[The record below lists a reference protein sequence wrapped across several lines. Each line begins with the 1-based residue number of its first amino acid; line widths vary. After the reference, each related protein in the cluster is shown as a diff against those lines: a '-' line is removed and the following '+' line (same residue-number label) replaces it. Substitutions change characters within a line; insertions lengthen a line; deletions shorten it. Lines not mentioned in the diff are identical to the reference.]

1 MKKIAILGST
11 GSIGT
16 QTVDIL
22 PSIEAEVVALTTN
35 RRIGLLEEQARALH
49 PKMVCAFDENAAK
62 ELRVKLADT
71 DIEVLTGMDGL
82 IACASESGADIVVTA
97 VVGMVGLL
105 PTLAAI
111 NAGKDIALAN
121 KETLVCAGGIVME
134 AARKKGVRIL
144 PVDSEHSAIFQCVQA
159 ANGNPVSKILLTA
172 SGGPFFGK
180 KFEEMRGMTR
190 EQALAHPN
198 WSMGAKITIDSATMM
213 NKGLELIEAMWL
225 YDLPPEDIEIVVHR
239 ESIVHSAVEFADGA
253 VIAQLG
259 LPDMRL
265 PIQLALTWPERVPC
279 KVPRMSLAE
288 VAKLTFFA
296 VCSSTEGSA
305 LPRSRSAFRT
315 HWTASRTG
323 RTSHSTTCS
332 PPTEPHA
339 SSFWAETADPE
350 RRQLCRYFQSFWPF
364 WPSACWSSCMN
375 SAILSPPSAA
385 ACRSMNSGSAWVRP
399 FSSTNITAR
408 CTA

>member
-22 PSIEAEVVALTTN
+22 PSIDAEVVALTTN
-35 RRIGLLEEQARALH
+35 RRINLLEEQARALH
-49 PKMVCAFDENAAK
+49 PKMVCAMDENAAK
-62 ELRVKLADT
+62 ELKIKLADT

-82 IACASESGADIVVTA
+82 IACAAESGADIVVTA

-105 PTLAAI
+105 PTMAAI
-111 NAGKDIALAN
+111 KAGKDIALAN
-121 KETLVCAGGIVME
+121 KETLVCAGGLVMS
-134 AARKKGVRIL
+134 AAKQYGVRIL

-159 ANGNPVSKILLTA
+159 ANGNPIDKILLTA
-172 SGGPFFGK
+172 SGGAFVDK
-180 KFEEMRGMTR
+180 KIEEMRGMTR

-225 YDLPPEDIEIVVHR
+225 YNLPPEDIEIVVHR

-265 PIQLALTWPERVPC
+265 PIQLALTWPQRVPC

-288 VAKLTFFA
+288 VAKLTFYAPDYEAFPALNLAKYAASLKGDRGA
-296 VCSSTEGSA
+296 VLNGANEAAVGLFLNDKIGFTDIAERVAYA
-305 LPRSRSAFRT
+305 LDTIPYKKDITLDDVLA
-315 HWTASRTG
+315 
-323 RTSHSTTCS
+323 
-332 PPTEPHA
+332 
-339 SSFWAETADPE
+339 ADK
-350 RRQLCRYFQSFWPF
+350 
-364 WPSACWSSCMN
+364 
-375 SAILSPPSAA
+375 AA
-385 ACRSMNSGSAWVRP
+385 REIVLG
-399 FSSTNITAR
+399 
-408 CTA
+408 

>member
-22 PSIEAEVVALTTN
+22 PSIDAAVVALTTN
-35 RRIGLLEEQARALH
+35 RRINLLEEQARALH
-49 PKMVCAFDENAAK
+49 PKMVCAMDESAAK
-62 ELRVKLADT
+62 ELKIKLADT
-71 DIEVLTGMDGL
+71 DIKVLTGMDGL
-82 IACASESGADIVVTA
+82 IACAAESGADIVVTA

-105 PTLAAI
+105 PTMAAI
-111 NAGKDIALAN
+111 KAGKDIALAN
-121 KETLVCAGGIVME
+121 KETLVCAGGLVMS
-134 AARKKGVRIL
+134 AAKQYGVRIL

-159 ANGNPVSKILLTA
+159 ANGNPIDKILLTA

-265 PIQLALTWPERVPC
+265 PIQLALTWPQRVPC

-288 VAKLTFFA
+288 VAKLTFYAPDYEAFPALNLAKHAASLKGDRGA
-296 VCSSTEGSA
+296 VLNGANEAAVGLFLNGKIGFTDIAERVAYA
-305 LPRSRSAFRT
+305 LDTIPYKKDITLDDVLA
-315 HWTASRTG
+315 
-323 RTSHSTTCS
+323 
-332 PPTEPHA
+332 
-339 SSFWAETADPE
+339 ADK
-350 RRQLCRYFQSFWPF
+350 
-364 WPSACWSSCMN
+364 
-375 SAILSPPSAA
+375 AA
-385 ACRSMNSGSAWVRP
+385 REIVLG
-399 FSSTNITAR
+399 
-408 CTA
+408 

>member
-22 PSIEAEVVALTTN
+22 PSIDAEVVALTTN
-35 RRIGLLEEQARALH
+35 RRINLLEEQARALH
-49 PKMVCAFDENAAK
+49 PKMVCAMDENAAK
-62 ELRVKLADT
+62 ELKIKLADT

-82 IACASESGADIVVTA
+82 IACAAESGADIVVTA

-105 PTLAAI
+105 PTMAAI
-111 NAGKDIALAN
+111 KAGKDIALAN
-121 KETLVCAGGIVME
+121 KETLVCAGGLVMS
-134 AARKKGVRIL
+134 AAKQYGVRIL

-159 ANGNPVSKILLTA
+159 ANGNPIDKILLTA

-265 PIQLALTWPERVPC
+265 PIQLALTWPQRVPC

-288 VAKLTFFA
+288 VAKLTFYAPDYEAFPALNLAKHAASLKGDRGA
-296 VCSSTEGSA
+296 VLNGANEAAVGLFLNDKIGFTDIAERVAYA
-305 LPRSRSAFRT
+305 LDTISYKKDITLDDVLA
-315 HWTASRTG
+315 
-323 RTSHSTTCS
+323 
-332 PPTEPHA
+332 
-339 SSFWAETADPE
+339 ADK
-350 RRQLCRYFQSFWPF
+350 
-364 WPSACWSSCMN
+364 
-375 SAILSPPSAA
+375 AA
-385 ACRSMNSGSAWVRP
+385 REIVLG
-399 FSSTNITAR
+399 
-408 CTA
+408 

>member
-22 PSIEAEVVALTTN
+22 PSIDAEVVALTTN
-35 RRIGLLEEQARALH
+35 RRINLLEEQARALH
-49 PKMVCAFDENAAK
+49 PKMVCAMDENAAK
-62 ELRVKLADT
+62 ALKIKLADT

-82 IACASESGADIVVTA
+82 IACAAESGADIVVTA

-105 PTLAAI
+105 PTMAAI
-111 NAGKDIALAN
+111 KAGKDIALAN
-121 KETLVCAGGIVME
+121 KETLVCAGGLVMS
-134 AARKKGVRIL
+134 AAKQYGVRIL

-159 ANGNPVSKILLTA
+159 ANGNPIDKILLTA

-180 KFEEMRGMTR
+180 KLEEMRGMTR

-265 PIQLALTWPERVPC
+265 PIQLALTWPQRVPC

-288 VAKLTFFA
+288 VAKLTFYAPDYEAFPALNLAKHAASLKGDRGA
-296 VCSSTEGSA
+296 VLNGANEAAVGLFLNDKIGFTDIAERVAYA
-305 LPRSRSAFRT
+305 LDTIPYKKDITLDDVLA
-315 HWTASRTG
+315 
-323 RTSHSTTCS
+323 
-332 PPTEPHA
+332 
-339 SSFWAETADPE
+339 ADK
-350 RRQLCRYFQSFWPF
+350 
-364 WPSACWSSCMN
+364 
-375 SAILSPPSAA
+375 AA
-385 ACRSMNSGSAWVRP
+385 REIVLG
-399 FSSTNITAR
+399 
-408 CTA
+408 

>member
-22 PSIEAEVVALTTN
+22 PSIDAEVVALTTN
-35 RRIGLLEEQARALH
+35 RRINLLEEQARALH
-49 PKMVCAFDENAAK
+49 PKMVCAMDENAAK
-62 ELRVKLADT
+62 ALKIKLADT
-71 DIEVLTGMDGL
+71 DITVLTGMDGL
-82 IACASESGADIVVTA
+82 IACAAESGADIVVTA

-105 PTLAAI
+105 PTMAAI
-111 NAGKDIALAN
+111 KAGKDIALAN
-121 KETLVCAGGIVME
+121 KETLVCAGGLVMS
-134 AARKKGVRIL
+134 AAKQYGVRIL

-159 ANGNPVSKILLTA
+159 ANGNPIDKILLTA

-180 KFEEMRGMTR
+180 KIEEMRGMTR

-265 PIQLALTWPERVPC
+265 PIQLALTWPQRVPC

-288 VAKLTFFA
+288 VAKLTFYAPDYEAFPALNLAKHAASLKGDRGA
-296 VCSSTEGSA
+296 VLNGANEAAVGLFLNDKIGFTDIAERVAYA
-305 LPRSRSAFRT
+305 LDTISYKKDITLDDVLA
-315 HWTASRTG
+315 
-323 RTSHSTTCS
+323 
-332 PPTEPHA
+332 
-339 SSFWAETADPE
+339 ADK
-350 RRQLCRYFQSFWPF
+350 
-364 WPSACWSSCMN
+364 
-375 SAILSPPSAA
+375 AA
-385 ACRSMNSGSAWVRP
+385 REIVLG
-399 FSSTNITAR
+399 
-408 CTA
+408 

>member
-22 PSIEAEVVALTTN
+22 PSIDAEVVALTTN
-35 RRIGLLEEQARALH
+35 RRINLLEEQARALH
-49 PKMVCAFDENAAK
+49 PKMVCAMDENAAK
-62 ELRVKLADT
+62 ELKIKLADT

-82 IACASESGADIVVTA
+82 IACAAESGADIVVTA

-105 PTLAAI
+105 PTMAAI
-111 NAGKDIALAN
+111 KAGKDIALAN
-121 KETLVCAGGIVME
+121 KETLVCAGGLVMS
-134 AARKKGVRIL
+134 AAKQYGVRIL

-159 ANGNPVSKILLTA
+159 ANGNPIYKILLTA

-180 KFEEMRGMTR
+180 KIEEMRGMTR

-265 PIQLALTWPERVPC
+265 PIQLALTWPQRVPC

-288 VAKLTFFA
+288 VAKLTFYAPDYEAFPALNLAKHAASLKGDRGA
-296 VCSSTEGSA
+296 VLNGANEAAVGLFLNDKIGFTDIAERVAYA
-305 LPRSRSAFRT
+305 LDTIPYKKDITLDDVLA
-315 HWTASRTG
+315 
-323 RTSHSTTCS
+323 
-332 PPTEPHA
+332 
-339 SSFWAETADPE
+339 ADK
-350 RRQLCRYFQSFWPF
+350 
-364 WPSACWSSCMN
+364 
-375 SAILSPPSAA
+375 AA
-385 ACRSMNSGSAWVRP
+385 REIVLG
-399 FSSTNITAR
+399 
-408 CTA
+408 

>member
-22 PSIEAEVVALTTN
+22 PSIDAEVVALTTN
-35 RRIGLLEEQARALH
+35 RRINLLEEQARALH
-49 PKMVCAFDENAAK
+49 PKMVCAMDESAAK
-62 ELRVKLADT
+62 ELKIKLADM

-82 IACASESGADIVVTA
+82 IACAAESGADIVVTA

-105 PTLAAI
+105 PTMAAI
-111 NAGKDIALAN
+111 KAGKDIALAN
-121 KETLVCAGGIVME
+121 KETLVCAGGLVMS
-134 AARKKGVRIL
+134 AAKQYGVRIL

-159 ANGNPVSKILLTA
+159 ANGNPIDKILLTA

-265 PIQLALTWPERVPC
+265 PIQLALTWPQRVPC

-288 VAKLTFFA
+288 VAKLTFYAPDYEAFP
-296 VCSSTEGSA
+296 A
-305 LPRSRSAFRT
+305 LNLAK
-315 HWTASRTG
+315 HAASRKGDRGAVLNGANEAAVGLFLNGKIGFTDI
-323 RTSHSTTCS
+323 
-332 PPTEPHA
+332 
-339 SSFWAETADPE
+339 AERVAYALDTIPYKKDITLDDVLAADK
-350 RRQLCRYFQSFWPF
+350 
-364 WPSACWSSCMN
+364 
-375 SAILSPPSAA
+375 AA
-385 ACRSMNSGSAWVRP
+385 REIVLG
-399 FSSTNITAR
+399 
-408 CTA
+408 

>member
-22 PSIEAEVVALTTN
+22 PSIDAEVVALTTN
-35 RRIGLLEEQARALH
+35 RRINLLEEQARALH
-49 PKMVCAFDENAAK
+49 PKMVCAMDESAAK
-62 ELRVKLADT
+62 ELKIKLADT

-82 IACASESGADIVVTA
+82 IACAAESGADIVVTA

-105 PTLAAI
+105 PTMSAI
-111 NAGKDIALAN
+111 KAGKDIALAN
-121 KETLVCAGGIVME
+121 KETLVCAGGLVMS
-134 AARKKGVRIL
+134 AAKQYGVRIL

-159 ANGNPVSKILLTA
+159 ANGNPIDKILLTA

-180 KFEEMRGMTR
+180 KIEEMRGMTR

-265 PIQLALTWPERVPC
+265 PIQLALTWPQRVPC

-288 VAKLTFFA
+288 VAKLTFYAPDYEAFPALNLAKHAASLKGDRGA
-296 VCSSTEGSA
+296 VLNGANEAAVGLFLNGKIGFTDIAERVAYA
-305 LPRSRSAFRT
+305 LDTIPYKKDITLDDVLA
-315 HWTASRTG
+315 
-323 RTSHSTTCS
+323 
-332 PPTEPHA
+332 
-339 SSFWAETADPE
+339 ADK
-350 RRQLCRYFQSFWPF
+350 
-364 WPSACWSSCMN
+364 
-375 SAILSPPSAA
+375 AA
-385 ACRSMNSGSAWVRP
+385 REIVLG
-399 FSSTNITAR
+399 
-408 CTA
+408 

>member
-22 PSIEAEVVALTTN
+22 PSIDAEVVALTTN
-35 RRIGLLEEQARALH
+35 RRINLLEEQARALH
-49 PKMVCAFDENAAK
+49 PKMVCAMDESAAK
-62 ELRVKLADT
+62 ELKIELADT
-71 DIEVLTGMDGL
+71 NIEVLTGMDGL
-82 IACASESGADIVVTA
+82 IACAAESGADIVVTA

-105 PTLAAI
+105 PTMAAI
-111 NAGKDIALAN
+111 KAGKDIALAN
-121 KETLVCAGGIVME
+121 KETLVCAGGLVMS
-134 AARKKGVRIL
+134 AAKQYGVRIL

-159 ANGNPVSKILLTA
+159 ANGNPIDKILLTA

-180 KFEEMRGMTR
+180 KIEEMRGMTR

-265 PIQLALTWPERVPC
+265 PIQLALTWPQRVPC

-288 VAKLTFFA
+288 VAKLTFYAPDYEAFPALNLAKHAASLKGDRGA
-296 VCSSTEGSA
+296 VLNGANEVAVGLFLNDKIGFTDIAERVAYA
-305 LPRSRSAFRT
+305 LDTIPYKKDITLDDVLA
-315 HWTASRTG
+315 
-323 RTSHSTTCS
+323 
-332 PPTEPHA
+332 
-339 SSFWAETADPE
+339 ADK
-350 RRQLCRYFQSFWPF
+350 
-364 WPSACWSSCMN
+364 
-375 SAILSPPSAA
+375 AA
-385 ACRSMNSGSAWVRP
+385 REIVLG
-399 FSSTNITAR
+399 
-408 CTA
+408 

>member
-22 PSIEAEVVALTTN
+22 PLIEAEVVALTTN

-121 KETLVCAGGIVME
+121 KETLVCAGGIVMD

-265 PIQLALTWPERVPC
+265 PIQLALTWPQRVQC

-288 VAKLTFFA
+288 IAKLTFYAPDYEAFPALNLAKHAASLKGDRGA
-296 VCSSTEGSA
+296 VLNGANEAAVGLFLNDKISFTDIAERVAYA
-305 LPRSRSAFRT
+305 LDTIPYKKDITLDDVLA
-315 HWTASRTG
+315 
-323 RTSHSTTCS
+323 
-332 PPTEPHA
+332 
-339 SSFWAETADPE
+339 ADK
-350 RRQLCRYFQSFWPF
+350 
-364 WPSACWSSCMN
+364 
-375 SAILSPPSAA
+375 AA
-385 ACRSMNSGSAWVRP
+385 REIVLG
-399 FSSTNITAR
+399 
-408 CTA
+408 

>member
-22 PSIEAEVVALTTN
+22 PSIDTEVVALTTN
-35 RRIGLLEEQARALH
+35 RRINLLEEQARALH
-49 PKMVCAFDENAAK
+49 PKMVCAMDEDAAK
-62 ELRVKLADT
+62 ALKIKLADT
-71 DIEVLTGMDGL
+71 NIEVLTGMDGL
-82 IACASESGADIVVTA
+82 IACAAESGADIVVTA

-105 PTLAAI
+105 PTMAAI
-111 NAGKDIALAN
+111 KAGKDIALAN
-121 KETLVCAGGIVME
+121 KETLVCAGGLVMS
-134 AARKKGVRIL
+134 AAKQYGVRIL

-159 ANGNPVSKILLTA
+159 ANGNPIDKILLTA

-180 KFEEMRGMTR
+180 KIEEMRGMTR

-265 PIQLALTWPERVPC
+265 PIQLALTWPQRVPC

-288 VAKLTFFA
+288 VAKLTFYAPDYEAFPALNLAKHAASLKGDRGA
-296 VCSSTEGSA
+296 VLNGANEAAVGLFLNDKIGFTDIAERVAYA
-305 LPRSRSAFRT
+305 LDTIPYKKDITLDDVLA
-315 HWTASRTG
+315 
-323 RTSHSTTCS
+323 
-332 PPTEPHA
+332 
-339 SSFWAETADPE
+339 ADK
-350 RRQLCRYFQSFWPF
+350 
-364 WPSACWSSCMN
+364 
-375 SAILSPPSAA
+375 AA
-385 ACRSMNSGSAWVRP
+385 REIVLG
-399 FSSTNITAR
+399 
-408 CTA
+408 

>member
-22 PSIEAEVVALTTN
+22 PSIDAEVVALTTN
-35 RRIGLLEEQARALH
+35 RRINLLEEQARALH
-49 PKMVCAFDENAAK
+49 PKMVCAMDENAAK
-62 ELRVKLADT
+62 TLKIKLADT
-71 DIEVLTGMDGL
+71 NIEVLTGMDGL
-82 IACASESGADIVVTA
+82 IACAAESGADIVVTA

-105 PTLAAI
+105 PTMAAI
-111 NAGKDIALAN
+111 KAGKDIALAN
-121 KETLVCAGGIVME
+121 KETLVCAGGLVMS
-134 AARKKGVRIL
+134 AAKQYGVRIL

-159 ANGNPVSKILLTA
+159 ANGNPIDKILLTA

-239 ESIVHSAVEFADGA
+239 ESIVHSAVEFTDGA

-265 PIQLALTWPERVPC
+265 PIQLALTWPQRVPC

-288 VAKLTFFA
+288 VAKLTFYAPDYEAFPALNLAKHAASLKGDRGA
-296 VCSSTEGSA
+296 VLNGANEAAVGLFLNDKIGFTDIAERVAYA
-305 LPRSRSAFRT
+305 LDTIPYKKDITLDDVLA
-315 HWTASRTG
+315 
-323 RTSHSTTCS
+323 
-332 PPTEPHA
+332 
-339 SSFWAETADPE
+339 ADK
-350 RRQLCRYFQSFWPF
+350 
-364 WPSACWSSCMN
+364 
-375 SAILSPPSAA
+375 AA
-385 ACRSMNSGSAWVRP
+385 REIVLG
-399 FSSTNITAR
+399 
-408 CTA
+408 

>member
-22 PSIEAEVVALTTN
+22 PSIDAEVVALTTN
-35 RRIGLLEEQARALH
+35 RRINLLEEQARALH
-49 PKMVCAFDENAAK
+49 PKMVCAMDENAAK
-62 ELRVKLADT
+62 ELKIKLADT
-71 DIEVLTGMDGL
+71 NIEVLTGMDGL
-82 IACASESGADIVVTA
+82 IACAAESGADIVITA

-105 PTLAAI
+105 PTMAAI
-111 NAGKDIALAN
+111 KAGKDIALAN
-121 KETLVCAGGIVME
+121 KETLVCAGGLVMS
-134 AARKKGVRIL
+134 AAKQYGVRIL

-159 ANGNPVSKILLTA
+159 ANGNPIDKILLTA

-180 KFEEMRGMTR
+180 KIEEMRGMTR

-265 PIQLALTWPERVPC
+265 PIQLALTWPQRVPC

-288 VAKLTFFA
+288 VAKLTFYAPDYEAFPALNLAKHAASLKGDRGA
-296 VCSSTEGSA
+296 VLNGANEAAVGLFLNDKIGFTDIAERVAYA
-305 LPRSRSAFRT
+305 LDTIPYKKDITLDDVLA
-315 HWTASRTG
+315 
-323 RTSHSTTCS
+323 
-332 PPTEPHA
+332 
-339 SSFWAETADPE
+339 ADK
-350 RRQLCRYFQSFWPF
+350 
-364 WPSACWSSCMN
+364 
-375 SAILSPPSAA
+375 AA
-385 ACRSMNSGSAWVRP
+385 REIVLG
-399 FSSTNITAR
+399 
-408 CTA
+408 

>member
-22 PSIEAEVVALTTN
+22 PSIDAEVVALTTN
-35 RRIGLLEEQARALH
+35 RRINLLEEQARALH
-49 PKMVCAFDENAAK
+49 PKMVCAMDENAAK
-62 ELRVKLADT
+62 ELKIKLADT
-71 DIEVLTGMDGL
+71 DITVLTGIDGL
-82 IACASESGADIVVTA
+82 IACAAESGADIVVTA

-105 PTLAAI
+105 PTMAAI
-111 NAGKDIALAN
+111 KAGKDIALAN
-121 KETLVCAGGIVME
+121 KETLVCAGGLVMS
-134 AARKKGVRIL
+134 AAKQYGVRIL

-159 ANGNPVSKILLTA
+159 ANDNPIDKILLTA

-180 KFEEMRGMTR
+180 TFEEMRGMTR

-239 ESIVHSAVEFADGA
+239 ESIVHSAVEFTDGA

-265 PIQLALTWPERVPC
+265 PIQLALTWPQRVPC

-288 VAKLTFFA
+288 VAKLTFYAPDYEAFPALNLAKHAASLKGDRGA
-296 VCSSTEGSA
+296 VLNGANEAAVGLFLNGKIGFTDIAERVAYA
-305 LPRSRSAFRT
+305 LDTIPYKKDITLDDVLA
-315 HWTASRTG
+315 
-323 RTSHSTTCS
+323 
-332 PPTEPHA
+332 
-339 SSFWAETADPE
+339 ADK
-350 RRQLCRYFQSFWPF
+350 
-364 WPSACWSSCMN
+364 
-375 SAILSPPSAA
+375 AA
-385 ACRSMNSGSAWVRP
+385 REIVLG
-399 FSSTNITAR
+399 
-408 CTA
+408 

>member
-22 PSIEAEVVALTTN
+22 PSIDAEVVALTTN
-35 RRIGLLEEQARALH
+35 RRINLLEEQARALH
-49 PKMVCAFDENAAK
+49 PKMVCAMDENAAR
-62 ELRVKLADT
+62 ELKIKLADT

-82 IACASESGADIVVTA
+82 IACAAESGADIVVTA

-105 PTLAAI
+105 PTMAAI
-111 NAGKDIALAN
+111 KAGKDIALAN
-121 KETLVCAGGIVME
+121 KETLVCAGGLVMS
-134 AARKKGVRIL
+134 AAKQYGVRIL

-159 ANGNPVSKILLTA
+159 ANGNPIDKILLTA

-180 KFEEMRGMTR
+180 KIEEMRGMTR

-265 PIQLALTWPERVPC
+265 PIQLALTWPQRVPC

-288 VAKLTFFA
+288 VAKLTFYAPDYEAFPALNLAKHAASLKGDRGA
-296 VCSSTEGSA
+296 VLNGANEAAVGLFLNDKIGFTDIAERVAYA
-305 LPRSRSAFRT
+305 LDTIPYKKDITLDDVLA
-315 HWTASRTG
+315 
-323 RTSHSTTCS
+323 
-332 PPTEPHA
+332 
-339 SSFWAETADPE
+339 ADK
-350 RRQLCRYFQSFWPF
+350 
-364 WPSACWSSCMN
+364 
-375 SAILSPPSAA
+375 AA
-385 ACRSMNSGSAWVRP
+385 REIVLG
-399 FSSTNITAR
+399 
-408 CTA
+408 

>member
-22 PSIEAEVVALTTN
+22 PSIDAEVVALTTN
-35 RRIGLLEEQARALH
+35 RRINLLEEQARALH
-49 PKMVCAFDENAAK
+49 PKMVCAMDENAAK
-62 ELRVKLADT
+62 ELKIKLADT

-82 IACASESGADIVVTA
+82 IACAAESGADIVVTA

-105 PTLAAI
+105 PTMAAI
-111 NAGKDIALAN
+111 KAGKDIALAN
-121 KETLVCAGGIVME
+121 KETLVCAGGLVMS
-134 AARKKGVRIL
+134 AAKQYGVRIL

-159 ANGNPVSKILLTA
+159 ANGNPIDKILLTA

-180 KFEEMRGMTR
+180 KIEEMRGMTR

-265 PIQLALTWPERVPC
+265 PIQLALTWPQRVPC

-288 VAKLTFFA
+288 VAKLTFYAPDYEAFPALNLAKYAASLKGDRGA
-296 VCSSTEGSA
+296 VLNGANEAAVGLFLNGKIGFTDIAERVAYA
-305 LPRSRSAFRT
+305 LDTIPYKKDITLDDVLA
-315 HWTASRTG
+315 
-323 RTSHSTTCS
+323 
-332 PPTEPHA
+332 
-339 SSFWAETADPE
+339 ADK
-350 RRQLCRYFQSFWPF
+350 
-364 WPSACWSSCMN
+364 
-375 SAILSPPSAA
+375 AA
-385 ACRSMNSGSAWVRP
+385 REIVLG
-399 FSSTNITAR
+399 
-408 CTA
+408 

>member
-22 PSIEAEVVALTTN
+22 PSIDAEVVALTTN
-35 RRIGLLEEQARALH
+35 RRINLLEEQARALH
-49 PKMVCAFDENAAK
+49 PKMVCAMDENAAK
-62 ELRVKLADT
+62 ALKIKLADT

-82 IACASESGADIVVTA
+82 IACAAESGADIVVTA

-105 PTLAAI
+105 PTMAAI
-111 NAGKDIALAN
+111 KAGKDIALAN
-121 KETLVCAGGIVME
+121 KETLVCAGGLVMS
-134 AARKKGVRIL
+134 AAKQYGVRIL

-159 ANGNPVSKILLTA
+159 ANGNPIDKILLTA

-180 KFEEMRGMTR
+180 KIKEMRGMTR

-265 PIQLALTWPERVPC
+265 PIQLALTWPQRVPC

-288 VAKLTFFA
+288 VAKLTFYAPDYEAFPALNLAKHAASLKGDRGA
-296 VCSSTEGSA
+296 VLNGANEAAVGLFLNDKIGFTDIAERVAYA
-305 LPRSRSAFRT
+305 LDTIPYKKDITLDDVLA
-315 HWTASRTG
+315 
-323 RTSHSTTCS
+323 
-332 PPTEPHA
+332 
-339 SSFWAETADPE
+339 ADK
-350 RRQLCRYFQSFWPF
+350 
-364 WPSACWSSCMN
+364 
-375 SAILSPPSAA
+375 AA
-385 ACRSMNSGSAWVRP
+385 REIVLG
-399 FSSTNITAR
+399 
-408 CTA
+408 

>member
-22 PSIEAEVVALTTN
+22 PSIDAEVVALTTN
-35 RRIGLLEEQARALH
+35 RRINLLEEQARALH
-49 PKMVCAFDENAAK
+49 PKMVCAMDESAAK
-62 ELRVKLADT
+62 ELKIKLADT

-82 IACASESGADIVVTA
+82 IACAAESGADIVVTA

-105 PTLAAI
+105 PTMAAI
-111 NAGKDIALAN
+111 KAGKDIALAN
-121 KETLVCAGGIVME
+121 KETLVCAGGLVMS
-134 AARKKGVRIL
+134 AAKQYGVRIL

-159 ANGNPVSKILLTA
+159 ANGNPIDKILLTA

-180 KFEEMRGMTR
+180 KIEEMRGMTR

-265 PIQLALTWPERVPC
+265 PIQLALTWPQRVPC
-279 KVPRMSLAE
+279 KVPRMSLVE
-288 VAKLTFFA
+288 VAKLTFYAPDYEAFPALNLAKHAASLKGDRGA
-296 VCSSTEGSA
+296 VLNGANEAAVGLFLNDKIGFTDIAERVAYA
-305 LPRSRSAFRT
+305 LDTIPYKKDITLDDVLA
-315 HWTASRTG
+315 
-323 RTSHSTTCS
+323 
-332 PPTEPHA
+332 
-339 SSFWAETADPE
+339 ADK
-350 RRQLCRYFQSFWPF
+350 
-364 WPSACWSSCMN
+364 
-375 SAILSPPSAA
+375 AA
-385 ACRSMNSGSAWVRP
+385 REIVLG
-399 FSSTNITAR
+399 
-408 CTA
+408 

>member
-22 PSIEAEVVALTTN
+22 SSIDAEVVALTTN
-35 RRIGLLEEQARALH
+35 RRINLLEEQARALH
-49 PKMVCAFDENAAK
+49 PKMVCAMDENAAK
-62 ELRVKLADT
+62 ELKIKLADT

-82 IACASESGADIVVTA
+82 IACAAESGADIVVTA

-105 PTLAAI
+105 PTMAAI
-111 NAGKDIALAN
+111 KAGKDIALAN
-121 KETLVCAGGIVME
+121 KETLVCAGGLVMS
-134 AARKKGVRIL
+134 AAKQYGVRIL

-159 ANGNPVSKILLTA
+159 ANGNPIDKILLTA

-180 KFEEMRGMTR
+180 KIEEMRGMTR

-265 PIQLALTWPERVPC
+265 PIQLALTWPQRVPC

-288 VAKLTFFA
+288 VAKLTFYAPDYEAFPALNLAKHAASLKGDRGA
-296 VCSSTEGSA
+296 VLNGANEAAVGLFLNGKIGFTDIAERVAYA
-305 LPRSRSAFRT
+305 LDTIPYKKDITLDDVLA
-315 HWTASRTG
+315 
-323 RTSHSTTCS
+323 
-332 PPTEPHA
+332 
-339 SSFWAETADPE
+339 ADK
-350 RRQLCRYFQSFWPF
+350 
-364 WPSACWSSCMN
+364 
-375 SAILSPPSAA
+375 AA
-385 ACRSMNSGSAWVRP
+385 REIVLG
-399 FSSTNITAR
+399 
-408 CTA
+408 